1 MRRNR
6 SAGQRGRLATP
17 LVLGA
22 LALLP
27 LAAGGAAPAAKALVP
42 DSRHLSNGWEIPGDR
57 YCDQPYLVKTDDGAW
72 LCAMTTAQG
81 PEGSST
87 QNILT
92 TRSTD
97 RGKTWSPPV
106 YVEPAGGPEASYA
119 VLLKVPSGRVYC
131 FYNHNTDN
139 TREIKREDMGVYTRV
154 DSQGHYVFRYSD
166 DGGRTWSS
174 QRYEIPIRAFEWDR
188 KNVYG
193 GKIRFFWNVGRPLVH
208 KDAVLIP
215 HHKVAAMGQGFFAQS
230 EGAFLRSPNILRERD
245 PKKIRWETLPEGD
258 VGLRTP
264 EGGGRIAEEQSVT
277 SLSDGSL
284 FCVYRTVDGYPA
296 HAYSRDGGRT
306 WTKPQ
311 YLPYSPGGR
320 LMKHPRAANFAWR
333 CSNGKFLYW
342 FHNHGGQVARQ
353 TPGWDPYADRNPVW
367 VCAGE
372 ERDSPQGKVIAW
384 SQPEILLYDDDPMIR
399 MSYPDLLEE
408 GGRYYVTE
416 TQKNIGRVHL
426 IDQTLLDG
434 LFGQSQNRSV
444 AQDGLVLSLPAA
456 GSPMPAQAPAPRLK
470 PFTERDNDRPDH
482 GTKDL
487 RSGFSVEL
495 WTKLE
500 RPDAGQ
506 VLLDTRT
513 PAGKGVT
520 LATAGDGAVRLTLN
534 DGRTECSWTTDRDT
548 VSPGKPHHV
557 VATVDG
563 GPKIITFVVDGVLC
577 DGGDQRQFGW
587 GRFSPNLREVNGAAL
602 LRVHPAVQQLRIYNR
617 ALRTSEAVGNY
628 RAGEK

>member
-1 MRRNR
+1 MRSNR
-6 SAGQRGRLATP
+6 RTGLQRQMVAP
-17 LVLGA
+17 LVLGV
-22 LALLP
+22 LILLP
-27 LAAGGAAPAAKALVP
+27 LAANGADPIAKITVP
-42 DSRHLSNGWEIPGDR
+42 DSRHLSNGWEIPGDQ

-81 PEGSST
+81 AEGSAT

-97 RGKTWSPPV
+97 QGKTWSKPV
-106 YVEPAGGPEASYA
+106 FVEPAGGPEASYA
-119 VLLKVPSGRVYC
+119 VLLKVPRGRVYC

-166 DGGRTWSS
+166 DGGLTWSA
-174 QRYEIPIRAFEWDR
+174 QRYEIPIRAFAWDR
-188 KNVYG
+188 QNIYG

-208 KDAVLIP
+208 KEAVIIP

-230 EGAFLRSPNILRERD
+230 EGAFLRSTNILRERD

-277 SLSDGSL
+277 ALSDGSL
-284 FCVYRTVDGYPA
+284 FCVYRTVDGYPT

-311 YLPYSPGGR
+311 YLPYAPGGR

-342 FHNHGGQVARQ
+342 FHNHGGNVARQ
-353 TPGWDPYADRNPVW
+353 TAGWDPYADRNPVW
-367 VCAGE
+367 LSAGE
-372 ERDSPQGKVIAW
+372 ERDSPQGKVIVW

-408 GGRYYVTE
+408 GGRYYITE

-426 IDQTLLDG
+426 IEPSLLDG
-434 LFGQSQNRSV
+434 LFGQPQNHSV
-444 AQDGLVLSLPAA
+444 ATTGMVLNLPAA
-456 GSPMPAQAPAPRLK
+456 GSSMPAQSAAPKLK
-470 PFTERDNDRPDH
+470 PFTERDNSRPDH

-487 RSGFSVEL
+487 RTGFSLDL
-495 WTKLE
+495 WVQLD
-500 RPDAGQ
+500 RPNAGQ

-513 PAGKGVT
+513 PAGKGIT
-520 LATAGDGAVRLTLN
+520 LTTAGDGAIRLSLN
-534 DGRTECSWTTDRDT
+534 DGRTESSWTSDRST
-548 VSPGKPHHV
+548 VSPGKLHHV

-563 GPKIITFVVDGVLC
+563 GPKIITFVIDGVLG
-577 DGGDQRQFGW
+577 DGSEERQFGW
-587 GRFSPNLREVNGAAL
+587 GRYSPALREANGAET
-602 LRVHPAVQQLRIYNR
+602 LRIDPAVKRLRIYNR
-617 ALRTSEAVGNY
+617 ALRTSEAVGNFQ
-628 RAGEK
+628 AGEK

>member
-1 MRRNR
+1 MHRP
-6 SAGQRGRLATP
+6 LTTL

-27 LAAGGAAPAAKALVP
+27 LGAEGADPAGKSPVP

-81 PEGSST
+81 AEGSAS

-97 RGKTWSPPV
+97 QGKTWSKPV
-106 YVEPAGGPEASYA
+106 FVEPAGGPEASYA
-119 VLLKVPSGRVYC
+119 VLLKVPGGRVYC

-139 TREIKREDMGVYTRV
+139 TREIKREDTGVYTRV

-166 DGGRTWSS
+166 DGGRSWSAE
-174 QRYEIPIRAFEWDR
+174 RYEIPIRAFEWDR

-215 HHKVAAMGQGFFAQS
+215 HHKVAAMGEGFFAQS
-230 EGAFLRSPNILRERD
+230 EGAFLRSPNLLRERD
-245 PKKIRWETLPEGD
+245 PKRIRWETLPEGD

-277 SLSDGSL
+277 ALSDGSL
-284 FCVYRTVDGYPA
+284 FCVYRTIDGYPTQS
-296 HAYSRDGGRT
+296 YSRDGGRT
-306 WTKPQ
+306 WTKPK
-311 YLPYSPGGR
+311 YLSYAPEGR
-320 LMKHPRAANFAWR
+320 LVKHPRAANFAWR

-342 FHNHGGQVARQ
+342 FHNHGGNVARK
-353 TPGWDPYADRNPVW
+353 TLGWDPYADRNPAW

-372 ERDSPQGKVIAW
+372 ERNSPMGKVVYW

-399 MSYPDLLEE
+399 MSYPDLLED
-408 GGRYYVTE
+408 GGKYFVTE
-416 TQKNIGRVHL
+416 TQKNVGRVHV

-434 LFGQSQNRSV
+434 LFGQFQNHTS
-444 AQDGLVLSLPAA
+444 ATTGMVLSLPTN
-456 GSPMPAQAPAPRLK
+456 GTGMPAQAPAPKLK
-470 PFTERDNDRPDH
+470 PFTERDNSRPDH
-482 GTKDL
+482 GTKDN
-487 RSGFSVEL
+487 RAGFSMDL
-495 WTKLE
+495 WLQVE

-506 VLLDTRT
+506 LLVDTRT
-513 PAGKGVT
+513 PAGKG
-520 LATAGDGAVRLTLN
+520 LSLSTAAGGAVRLTLN
-534 DGRTECSWTTDRDT
+534 DGRTESSWISDRGT
-548 VSPGKPHHV
+548 VSPGKLHHV

-563 GPKIITFVVDGVLC
+563 GPKIITFVIDGVLC
-577 DGGDQRQFGW
+577 DGGDELQFGW
-587 GRFSPNLREVNGAAL
+587 GRYNPMLRDANGADTVRIDHSVQR
-602 LRVHPAVQQLRIYNR
+602 LRFYNR
-617 ALRTSEAVGNY
+617 PLRTSEAVGNY